1 MLMHSR
7 GKGRITF
14 LDLELKII
22 VEKRET
28 KKRYLLQIEWKALT
42 FHSMSFFL

>member
-7 GKGRITF
+7 GKGSITF

-28 KKRYLLQIEWKALT
+28 KKSVYIIQKGFTEPA
-42 FHSMSFFL
+42 

>member
-7 GKGRITF
+7 GKGSITF

-28 KKRYLLQIEWKALT
+28 KKVFIYLKFKKTGLG
-42 FHSMSFFL
+42 SFPA